1 MAHGELASACD
12 VYSDFARRRVIRMQ
26 GPCWYFCTFDGYRS
40 NVWAH
45 GRYYCEGAIQVCR
58 TLFFAKEISV
68 RLLGI
73 GRAYPTS
80 GIFAVCQ
87 PDVPC
92 ITPGTYAFLGAAAA
106 LRWVLAD
113 VSFFLSSLFTELV
126 VQWRYANYYHRCGHH
141 VRAHWCPDIYSTN
154 YGSLL
159 F

>member
-26 GPCWYFCTFDGYRS
+26 GPCWYFRTLDGYRS
-40 NVWAH
+40 DLWTH
-45 GRYYCEGAIQVCR
+45 GRYYCEGTVQVCR
-58 TLFFAKEISV
+58 THFVAKEISV
-68 RLLGI
+68 RIFGI

-106 LRWVLAD
+106 LRWVVAD
-113 VSFFLSSLFTELV
+113 FSCLV
-126 VQWRYANYYHRCGHH
+126 
-141 VRAHWCPDIYSTN
+141 YSR
-154 YGSLL
+154 S
-159 F
+159 